1 MDRPTG
7 KCQLNDWHD
16 RSGKAVERCA
26 LTQGTQRVL
35 RPRGSQIPFHTDA
48 GAAHP
53 ADDSPLSGSPS
64 TPLVSVGLFVYNG
77 EPYLEE
83 ALNSI
88 LNQTFTD
95 FELII
100 SDNASTDRTGEIA
113 HAYAGQDDRIRY
125 YRSEKNMGA
134 GWNIRRVYEL
144 ATGKYYK
151 QAAADDILEPDF
163 LWRCVEVL
171 ESEPDCVVA
180 YSSTKEIDANGTF
193 IKNYVTP
200 VSADSNDPVARF
212 RGMLLNSGMCYQIFG
227 VMRMS
232 ALRQLPPQGS
242 YVNADG
248 MLLARMSLLGRLY
261 EIPEYLFISRRHS
274 GQSGQTLPVRV
285 KQPRRFRLTSR
296 HSGLPS
302 IEWWDP
308 EKTRALTLP
317 QFRMLLEYFLTIY
330 RAPLSAGQKLR
341 CYSMLL
347 PWIRWRYKAMVKDL
361 AIAADQVLYNLQVA
375 STASTNK
382 TP

>member
-1 MDRPTG
+1 MHVP
-7 KCQLNDWHD
+7 
-16 RSGKAVERCA
+16 
-26 LTQGTQRVL
+26 RV
-35 RPRGSQIPFHTDA
+35 SI
-48 GAAHP
+48 
-53 ADDSPLSGSPS
+53 
-64 TPLVSVGLFVYNG
+64 GLPVYNG
-77 EPYLEE
+77 DKYIRLAVE
-83 ALNSI
+83 SI
-88 LNQTFTD
+88 LQQDYTD

-134 GWNIRRVYEL
+134 GWNILRVYEL

-151 QAAADDILEPDF
+151 QAAADDLLEPDF
-163 LWRCVEVL
+163 LRRCVEIL
-171 ESEPDCVVA
+171 ESDPDCVVA
-180 YSSTKEIDANGTF
+180 YARTKEVSENGTL

-200 VSADSNDPVARF
+200 MKTDYDDPVARF
-212 RGMLLNSGMCYQIFG
+212 REMFHTGGDKCYQIFG

-248 MLLARMSLLGRLY
+248 VLLARMSLLGRLY